1 MAGRQSLNHLIPNL
15 SNDDLVLLARIGRRL
30 LKPNPED
37 FRRKLSELTD
47 TEAMGRSTLGDEP
60 ILSQVKTKPILSPPR
75 RRCFPILPGLN
86 PYALLES
93 RQRTRLSDS
102 IAVDPFVRSS
112 CLSFEGGVIPTEVV
126 FLEQELLCGM
136 SEGDIEETAKLSPL
150 PALHALY
157 LLSSEIEKT
166 LRGERSSF
174 FTKGRWRR
182 IVAPSLIISVGWND
196 DRQEWNLT
204 HGTKKLPQGSMVASG
219 MV

>member
-1 MAGRQSLNHLIPNL
+1 
-15 SNDDLVLLARIGRRL
+15 
-30 LKPNPED
+30 LKPHPED
-37 FRRKLSELTD
+37 FRRRLLELAD

-60 ILSQVKTKPILSPPR
+60 TPSQVKKNQVLTPPI
-75 RRCFPILPGLN
+75 RRCFPILLGLN
-86 PYALLES
+86 PFALLES
-93 RQRTRLSDS
+93 RQRTKLSDA

-112 CLSFEGGVIPTEVV
+112 CLSFEGGVVPKEVV
-126 FLEQELLCGM
+126 FLEQELLFGM
-136 SEGDIEETAKLSPL
+136 REGDIEEMAKLSPL

-157 LLSSEIEKT
+157 LLSNEIEKI

-182 IVAPSLIISVGWND
+182 IIAPELVISVGWND
-196 DRQEWNLT
+196 ERQEWNLT